1 MAAALSG
8 SGLVVDL
15 PIDIFEDAL
24 RSGIRAFKGKLGGI
38 RCFLFD
44 RTVKLVGSFLC
55 QDFFVNEALPP
66 KPDRV
71 MVGFV
76 TLDLIGAAILFRV
89 GIGDRVSVVAVS
101 VNFEDKGEG
110 FLVGAVDGIPCFCA
124 DFV

>member
-55 QDFFVNEALPP
+55 QDFSSTRRF
-66 KPDRV
+66 RQSR
-71 MVGFV
+71 
-76 TLDLIGAAILFRV
+76 IGSWWVL
-89 GIGDRVSVVAVS
+89 
-101 VNFEDKGEG
+101 
-110 FLVGAVDGIPCFCA
+110 
-124 DFV
+124 